1 MKREPETGRAVWQLS
16 NPLEGIG
23 SFVVVWT
30 LDQCS
35 KSTTR
40 IQLEER
46 VRPSPDGLVPIYFP

>member
-1 MKREPETGRAVWQLS
+1 MKREPETGRGVQQLS

-23 SFVVVWT
+23 SYVVVWA

-35 KSTTR
+35 RSTTW

-46 VRPSPDGLVPIYFP
+46 VRPSPDVLVPICLP